1 MKINL
6 NRQNPLIRKRG
17 QTMAEWA
24 IVASASAMA
33 FAGLWGLK
41 INEKGETSMSVLL
54 KAFEDAFALLSMA
67 IAFP

>member
-1 MKINL
+1 
-6 NRQNPLIRKRG
+6 
-17 QTMAEWA
+17 MAEWA

-54 KAFEDAFALLSMA
+54 KAFEDALALLSMA